1 MGGPAGPQRRLSHLY
16 LTYAPE
22 GSQEPK
28 RWRYDPRKLMSAERE
43 TLERVTDRN
52 FAQFTTDVLQ
62 GNALCRRALL
72 WVLLKRE
79 HPTLRFA
86 DVDFAWDEVKLEFSR
101 QEWLLQLQRLE
112 DSLAGPELVAARAQ
126 IEGELVDAID
136 EEEESGKARL
146 PIAD

>member
-1 MGGPAGPQRRLSHLY
+1 MY
-16 LTYAPE
+16 LTYTPADGDP
-22 GSQEPK
+22 Q
-28 RWRYDPRKLMSAERE
+28 RWKYNPRKLLTAERE
-43 TLERVTDRN
+43 TLERVTDRH
-52 FAQFTTDVLQ
+52 FTAFTGDVLQ

-72 WVLLKRE
+72 WVFLKRA

-101 QEWLLQLQRLE
+101 QEWQLQLRQVE
-112 DSLAGPELVAARAQ
+112 DNLTGAELIAAKAQ

-136 EEEESGKARL
+136 EEDDETTGKARL

>member
-1 MGGPAGPQRRLSHLY
+1 
-16 LTYAPE
+16 
-22 GSQEPK
+22 
-28 RWRYDPRKLMSAERE
+28 MSAERE
-43 TLERVTDRN
+43 TLERLTDRN
-52 FAQFTTDVLQ
+52 FVVFTTDVLQ

-86 DVDFAWDEVKLEFSR
+86 DVDFAWDEVKLEYSR
-101 QEWLLQLQRLE
+101 QEWLLQQQQVE
-112 DSLAGPELVAARAQ
+112 DALTGPELVAARAQ